1 MSRPLGLMTS
11 TRPDARRFLCDWCD
25 TATLICSR
33 CDRGQR
39 YCSSYCAREARRR
52 SLREAGAR
60 YQRTAAGR
68 RNHARRQ
75 QEYLGR
81 LKTKMT
87 HQGSP
92 EPAASVTVGPCVD
105 KTSSS
110 TSSRSSASSSPRRRR
125 NPTCFVCGSRCEPW
139 IRHEFLRRPRSNRS
153 RKGGRHDSF
162 LETGRD
168 PTSLHD

>member
-1 MSRPLGLMTS
+1 MSRPWRPIAS
-11 TRPDARRFLCDWCD
+11 TRPDARRFLCDGCD
-25 TATLICSR
+25 AATLICSR

-39 YCSSYCAREARRR
+39 YCSPSCAAEARRR

-75 QEYLGR
+75 QEYLR
-81 LKTKMT
+81 RVEAKMT

-92 EPAASVTVGPCVD
+92 EPAAGGTVAPCVN
-105 KTSSS
+105 KTSSP
-110 TSSRSSASSSPRRRR
+110 TVSRSSDSSSPRRRR

-139 IRHEFLRRPRSNRS
+139 IRHEFLRRPRSIRS

-168 PTSLHD
+168 PTPLHG